1 MPLSPEAE
9 GIADQPLQFK
19 TYNYIVFFNKIIVNI
34 SQILFINNS
43 QQKPHPRTL
52 LTRLSRECGSMF
64 CSPCQLLFHREA
76 DISGAL
82 AHGLL
87 VLVPAGLGLALD
99 HPAPGRLGIAARRGT
114 CSSPLASALARP
126 FCAATAHRCLRT
138 PPGSARSRRLPGRSQ
153 PQGCSIRARAQWPD
167 RFCPC
172 KIRLLHPRRPVLSLP
187 LLRGNSP
194 RPRRL
199 PARLGRVSPSDQA
212 VRIGVAG
219 SALLLPRFFNRIFL
233 LSIFSCQGSGPLLQ

>member
-1 MPLSPEAE
+1 
-9 GIADQPLQFK
+9 
-19 TYNYIVFFNKIIVNI
+19 
-34 SQILFINNS
+34 
-43 QQKPHPRTL
+43 
-52 LTRLSRECGSMF
+52 MF

-138 PPGSARSRRLPGRSQ
+138 PPGSARFRRLPGRSR
-153 PQGCSIRARAQWPD
+153 PQGLSNGRGRRARPFFSMQNTPSLPKASHTLSSPSSQ
-167 RFCPC
+167 
-172 KIRLLHPRRPVLSLP
+172 PRRP
-187 LLRGNSP
+187 
-194 RPRRL
+194 
-199 PARLGRVSPSDQA
+199 PARLSRIPSRSGRKDWRSRKRPPPIAILQSHIPPFHFFLPWFRPFATMNLTIHRVHLGKIYPELQSP
-212 VRIGVAG
+212 
-219 SALLLPRFFNRIFL
+219 
-233 LSIFSCQGSGPLLQ
+233 QG